1 VATAIAVVAECEV
14 AFERQMRPRPDRIR
28 VLHVDDERDFA
39 EMTSAFLTQE
49 DERFDVVT
57 ATSVERGLALVDD
70 PDEVV
75 DCVVS
80 DYDMPGTNGIEFLQ
94 AVRDR
99 HPELP
104 FVLFTAKGSEE
115 IASRAISAGV
125 TDYLQKG
132 QGVDRYTILANRIQN
147 AVHRYESDRELAR
160 YRQIVETV
168 DEGVYVLDDDLR
180 FVFVNGAMADL
191 TGRSREELVGTP
203 LSSLVDAGT
212 TPVSRES
219 LAASDDRVETV
230 EARLRTPGAD
240 PVHGEF
246 RFSVFPS
253 DDGGYTVGTVRDVT
267 AQREHA
273 TALERVRDRMEFALD
288 ATDSVIYEVD
298 LATGRQTRHGPF
310 ERLYGFPS
318 REVPTTESFY
328 RRAIH
333 PDDRDDIV
341 HARETFRTASAD
353 RVEYEYRTHPD
364 AGPDRWIRS
373 EAYVHAGPS
382 GAPERLVGLATD
394 ITRLKRREHELER
407 RNERLDEFVSVAS
420 HDIRNPLNVAVS
432 ALDLAREE
440 CESDRLDT
448 VADAHDRMRTLVED
462 LLRLARDQRRGVD
475 TVPVSVADLAER
487 CWRDLET
494 GGSRLVVESDQ
505 VILADET
512 RTYHLLENLLANAV
526 GHGSPSEEH
535 PSGCRSRAVLDSPGD
550 RLSPTVTVDSLADG
564 FVVEDDG
571 PGIDAADRDRVFE
584 HGYSTAAAGTGIGLS
599 IVADVAETH
608 GWDVAVRDGAD
619 GGARFE
625 VRGVEMAE

>member
-1 VATAIAVVAECEV
+1 
-14 AFERQMRPRPDRIR
+14 
-28 VLHVDDERDFA
+28 
-39 EMTSAFLTQE
+39 
-49 DERFDVVT
+49 
-57 ATSVERGLALVDD
+57 
-70 PDEVV
+70 
-75 DCVVS
+75 
-80 DYDMPGTNGIEFLQ
+80 
-94 AVRDR
+94 
-99 HPELP
+99 
-104 FVLFTAKGSEE
+104 
-115 IASRAISAGV
+115 
-125 TDYLQKG
+125 
-132 QGVDRYTILANRIQN
+132 
-147 AVHRYESDRELAR
+147 
-160 YRQIVETV
+160 
-168 DEGVYVLDDDLR
+168 
-180 FVFVNGAMADL
+180 
-191 TGRSREELVGTP
+191 
-203 LSSLVDAGT
+203 
-212 TPVSRES
+212 
-219 LAASDDRVETV
+219 
-230 EARLRTPGAD
+230 
-240 PVHGEF
+240 
-246 RFSVFPS
+246 
-253 DDGGYTVGTVRDVT
+253 
-267 AQREHA
+267 
-273 TALERVRDRMEFALD
+273 
-288 ATDSVIYEVD
+288 
-298 LATGRQTRHGPF
+298 
-310 ERLYGFPS
+310 
-318 REVPTTESFY
+318 VPTTESFY